1 MFTKDSDLLIK
12 YISNKVPEKTTLF
25 KEYRELFDT
34 FDKVSFERKLNEVK
48 SSSEEFNYITKINDS
63 FVSEDINKEIHK
75 LNKYKQLILHTNK
88 SKITINIH
96 YSYEDITKFINIIVY
111 AICFIFNLSIHNVYN
126 CTINY
131 YFTDNK
137 KKLSLDKDYFNDYI
151 TKNEVNSGSCS
162 SDTINIWRKE
172 EILKVT
178 LHECIH
184 LLNYDLKDE
193 GNYLK
198 EHYRKR
204 YNITS
209 EKMNIFE
216 AYTEIWAELINIYL
230 IVKLQKGNK
239 HLFSK
244 YIEYEKF
251 FTKYQAYKIF
261 YITNLKE
268 QSCDLNKET
277 NVLPYF
283 IIKCEFYN
291 NLKDFLNHCKKKENN
306 KNYVKIMKNF
316 KKLVFMMSACDNN
329 DTYFKKINTKSFNYL
344 TMRMSCIELDL
355 FA

>member
-1 MFTKDSDLLIK
+1 MFTKDSNLLIK
-12 YISNKVPEKTTLF
+12 YISKKVPKTALF
-25 KEYRELFDT
+25 KEYCELFDE
-34 FDKVSFERKLNEVK
+34 FDKVSYEKKLNEVK
-48 SSSEEFNYITKINDS
+48 SFSEEYTSITKINDS
-63 FVSEDINKEIHK
+63 FVSDDINQEIHK
-75 LNKYKQLILHTNK
+75 LNKFKQLILLTNK

-96 YSYEDITKFINIIVY
+96 YSYENITKFVDIIVN
-111 AICFIFNLSIHNVYN
+111 ALCFIFNLSIHNVYK

-137 KKLSLDKDYFNDYI
+137 KKLSLDKDYLNGYI
-151 TKNEVNSGSCS
+151 TNNEVNSGSCS

-184 LLNYDLKDE
+184 LLNYDLKNED
-193 GNYLK
+193 NFLK

-209 EKMNIFE
+209 DKMNIFE

-244 YIEYEKF
+244 YIGYETF
-251 FTKYQAYKIF
+251 FSTYQASKIF
-261 YITNLKE
+261 FITNLKDKP
-268 QSCDLNKET
+268 CDLNKET

-291 NLKDFLNHCKKKENN
+291 NLKDFLNHCKKEENN
-306 KNYVKIMKNF
+306 KNYVKIINNF
-316 KKLVFMMSACDNN
+316 KELIFKMSACEKN
-329 DTYFKKINTKSFNYL
+329 DKYFKKIDKKSFNYL
-344 TMRMSCIELDL
+344 TMRMSCLELEL
-355 FA
+355 LV